1 VRAIAY
7 ISFGT
12 TRVRTVDYPS
22 GGTEVAAI
30 FNVTNYITGRRWQR
44 GHQ

>member
-1 VRAIAY
+1 MRAIAY
-7 ISFGT
+7 ISFGA
-12 TRVRTVDYPS
+12 TRLRTVDYPS
-22 GGTEVAAI
+22 GGTEVAA